1 MRKKIPSLSALTV
14 FESAA
19 RLQSFTRAADELSLT
34 QSAVCRQIANLEEWL
49 GLELFARIKKRVLL
63 TPAGQEYATRIR
75 GHLDRI
81 ERDTLELM
89 GSKEGAGVLELAVIP
104 TFASQWLIP
113 RLAQFNQERPDITIH
128 LSTKTRPFL
137 FSETL
142 FHAAIHS
149 GQHAWPGTQGDFL
162 IPEDEAIVVCSPNFY
177 QQHFEDQA
185 ISVEQLSDK
194 PLLHLSS
201 RLEDWRT
208 WFELQQCSN
217 DVLAVKGARFELFT
231 MLYQAAMA
239 GLGLALIPR
248 YMVQAELDQGHLL
261 NPIAASLPS
270 DTAYFLS
277 YPEEHAQHGP
287 LLAFKEW
294 LLEQTQTTDPS

>member
-1 MRKKIPSLSALTV
+1 
-14 FESAA
+14 
-19 RLQSFTRAADELSLT
+19 
-34 QSAVCRQIANLEEWL
+34 
-49 GLELFARIKKRVLL
+49 
-63 TPAGQEYATRIR
+63 
-75 GHLDRI
+75 
-81 ERDTLELM
+81 
-89 GSKEGAGVLELAVIP
+89 
-104 TFASQWLIP
+104 
-113 RLAQFNQERPDITIH
+113 
-128 LSTKTRPFL
+128 
-137 FSETL
+137 L

-149 GQHAWPGTQGDFL
+149 GKHAWPGTQGDFL

-177 QQHFEDQA
+177 QQHFEAQA
-185 ISVEQLSDK
+185 ISIEQLRDK

-231 MLYQAAMA
+231 MLCQAAMA

-294 LLEQTQTTDPS
+294 LLEQTQKTDPS